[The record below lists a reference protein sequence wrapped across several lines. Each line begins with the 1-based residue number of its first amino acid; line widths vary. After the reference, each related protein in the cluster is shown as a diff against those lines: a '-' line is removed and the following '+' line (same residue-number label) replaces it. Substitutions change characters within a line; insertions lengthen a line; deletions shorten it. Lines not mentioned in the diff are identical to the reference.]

1 MDRLVNNGQP
11 AAPGLEQQRA
21 VQNFFEVDLN
31 YSTALNGLQ
40 YEIDRKFAPKKA
52 MSQVLADV
60 YEALSRSGYYEVP
73 PSMAGAVDRVRD
85 CGTWLVFAVPPTDGE
100 RARLDHANFCR
111 DRLCPM
117 CNWRRSLK
125 TFSQISRVMDHLEPQ
140 GYRYVFLTLT
150 VRNCAGDQL
159 RDTITSM
166 LGGWRKLS
174 MRRGLM
180 YGRGAPIVGA
190 IRTLEVTYNA
200 SAQTYHPHLHVI
212 LAVRP
217 AYFGGHGSY
226 ISQARWCQ
234 YWQEACGLDYTPVC
248 YVETVKPRVGGDDG
262 RDFGAAVAEISKY
275 AVKSTDWYL
284 RVGAERVEVVRW
296 LHHGLSGRRLV
307 SMSGVFGAAR
317 RQLALDDADDGDL
330 VHTGEDNIRPDVAYC
345 MVTYRWGGGG
355 YSVYYTDGGCTGDG

>member
-1 MDRLVNNGQP
+1 MDRLNHSPP
-11 AAPGLEQQRA
+11 AAPGLEQRRA
-21 VQNFFEVDLN
+21 GQDSVEIDLYYN
-31 YSTALNGLQ
+31 TALNGLQ
-40 YEIDRKFAPKKA
+40 VELDGKFAPKKVV
-52 MSQVLADV
+52 SVVLADI
-60 YEALSRSGYYEVP
+60 YKTLSGTGYYELP
-73 PSMAGAVDRVRD
+73 ISLNGRAERVRD
-85 CGTWLVFAVPPTDGE
+85 CGTWLVFAVSASDGD
-100 RARLDHANFCR
+100 RARLSHANFCR

-166 LGGWRKLS
+166 LDGWHRLS
-174 MRRGLM
+174 DRRGLM
-180 YGRGAPIVGA
+180 RGKGAPILGA
-190 IRTLEVTYNA
+190 IRTLEVTYNI
-200 SAQTYHPHLHVI
+200 SARTYHPHLHVV

-217 AYFGGHGSY
+217 GYFGGQCY
-226 ISQARWCQ
+226 VSQARWCQ
-234 YWQEACGLDYTPVC
+234 YWRDACGLDYTPVC
-248 YVETVKPRVGGDDG
+248 YVETVKAREGDDVEG
-262 RDFGAAVAEISKY
+262 RSFGSAVAEISKY

-296 LHHGLSGRRLV
+296 LLHGLSGRRLV

-317 RQLALDDADDGDL
+317 RQLALDDLDEGNLIHID
-330 VHTGEDNIRPDVAYC
+330 ESIRPDVAYC

-355 YSVYYTDGGCTGDG
+355 YSVFDH